1 MRSTL
6 YLCFGIAALLSLQ
19 MRGHAEEELNNGQDF
34 TRPPA
39 RFDLRYQFQAKGGG
53 VEQSTFILRLDQP
66 IQLSEQWKL
75 AFRFDLPFVLS
86 NGTSSDNPNG
96 RMGFGTGDFL
106 AQAALIDT
114 VTDRF
119 AYGGGLRMLFPTAS
133 EDQFGSGKYR
143 LVPIV
148 GARYK
153 LPELSR
159 GSFLQ
164 FVLRYDFDVGGDGS
178 RGHVSRLQC
187 SPTLNIALPKRWFV
201 TLFPSQDIVLNTI
214 GGKRWFVPADF
225 LMGRN
230 LTERVVASVEASVPI
245 VKEFVLYNFK
255 LQARLSYSF

>member
-1 MRSTL
+1 MARIL
-6 YLCFGIAALLSLQ
+6 PA
-19 MRGHAEEELNNGQDF
+19 
-34 TRPPA
+34 RPPA
-39 RFDLRYQFQAKGGG
+39 RFDLRYQFETKAGG
-53 VEQSTFILRLDQP
+53 VDQNTFILRMDRP
-66 IQLSEQWKL
+66 IQLSKDWKL

-86 NGTSSDNPNG
+86 NGTSSDNPDG
-96 RMGFGTGDFL
+96 HMEFGTGDFL

-119 AYGGGLRMLFPTAS
+119 AYGAGLRTVFPTAS

-153 LPELSR
+153 VPEVSR

-164 FVLRYDFDVGGDGS
+164 LVVRYDFDVGGDAQRS
-178 RGHVSRLQC
+178 HVNRLRF
-187 SPTLNIALPKRWFV
+187 SPTFNLALPQHWFV

-225 LMGRN
+225 LVGRN
-230 LTERVVASVEASVPI
+230 LTERVVASVEISVPV
-245 VKEFVLYNFK
+245 VKEFTLYDFK
-255 LQARLSYSF
+255 LEARLSYSF